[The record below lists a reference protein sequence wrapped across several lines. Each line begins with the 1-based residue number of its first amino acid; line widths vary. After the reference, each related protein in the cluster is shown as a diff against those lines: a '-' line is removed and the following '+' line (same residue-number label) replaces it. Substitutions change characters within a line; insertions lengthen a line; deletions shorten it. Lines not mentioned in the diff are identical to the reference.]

1 MLFSDP
7 FHHQSVFTQR
17 TATSSLMFFYL
28 QCSFCRIGAPW
39 CMKVLQ
45 FLRCWGTNE
54 CLLHVCLN
62 NLYLHMTRCLHQQLG
77 VSEEANTDIWMSR
90 CSYIL
95 LFISKIAMSCSFWGV
110 SRSGLCWLEWYLV
123 LFVSCVLKCHKWVT
137 HSCQTSRCAQQSFMT
152 FYQRWAG
159 LYFRD
164 LK

>member
-17 TATSSLMFFYL
+17 TATSNLMFFYL
-28 QCSFCRIGAPW
+28 QCSFCRIDAPW
-39 CMKVLQ
+39 
-45 FLRCWGTNE
+45 
-54 CLLHVCLN
+54 CLN